1 MAEFYLTSQSAFPH
15 RAGLFLFKSSTP
27 LFLSSPF
34 LQIWHYSNSHIDAE
48 LLLRLAVLGAI
59 CFPSF
64 EQIGVMLAVS
74 HAGWVD
80 VYTGCGG

>member
-1 MAEFYLTSQSAFPH
+1 MA
-15 RAGLFLFKSSTP
+15 LFK
-27 LFLSSPF
+27 LA
-34 LQIWHYSNSHIDAE
+34 HRCE
-48 LLLRLAVLGAI
+48 LLLRLTVLGAI